1 MACWPLIMATHV
13 AINFYYED
21 KTEEAEVHVDG
32 G

>member
-1 MACWPLIMATHV
+1 MATHV